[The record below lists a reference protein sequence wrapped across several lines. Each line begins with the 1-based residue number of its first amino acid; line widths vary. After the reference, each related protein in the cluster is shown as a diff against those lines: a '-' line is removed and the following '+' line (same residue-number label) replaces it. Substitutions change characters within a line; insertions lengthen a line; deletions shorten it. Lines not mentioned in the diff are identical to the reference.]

1 MGFMIRGFIWDIP
14 ILTFAYVLFLGPYG
28 SVYGPFW
35 APAQQTLQYHK
46 EARKGGGSRSKALKD
61 DMNPTR
67 VYGSYGG
74 IPENGGP

>member
-1 MGFMIRGFIWDIP
+1 MGFIIRGFIWDIP

-28 SVYGPFW
+28 SVYEPFW

-46 EARKGGGSRSKALKD
+46 EAQKGG
-61 DMNPTR
+61 TR

-74 IPENGGP
+74 FPENGGP